1 MVIGSVLRIFITT
14 MYTRMNENILLIGS
28 AGTGKTWVMKS
39 LINKFKCERRQ
50 KYGKFYFHTSDAL
63 VIVGKYD
70 GTTFEGSDRL
80 SMSVI
85 TDLDAF
91 LSLTENK
98 VVILEGDRFTNSK
111 VIAKAKPIIIK
122 ILGDG
127 LAGRLKRGSN
137 QTERHLKSIATRV
150 SNIPL
155 TDRDYIVNNSGEAL
169 EIITKIING
178 DEEIN
183 Q

>member
-1 MVIGSVLRIFITT
+1 MA
-14 MYTRMNENILLIGS
+14 MNILLIGS
-28 AGTGKTWVMKS
+28 AGVGKTWVMKS

-63 VIVGKYD
+63 AIVGKYD

-85 TDLDAF
+85 TDLDGF
-91 LSLTENK
+91 LSITSNK

-111 VIAKAKPIIIK
+111 VIAKANPIIIK

-127 LAGRLKRGSN
+127 LAGRVKRGSN

-150 SNIPL
+150 SNIPI
-155 TDRDYIVNNSGEAL
+155 TERDYVVNNSGEAL
-169 EIITKIING
+169 EIITKIIES
-178 DEEIN
+178 DEKYS

>member
-1 MVIGSVLRIFITT
+1 MAQNV
-14 MYTRMNENILLIGS
+14 LLIGS
-28 AGTGKTWVMKS
+28 AGVGKTWVMKS

-50 KYGKFYFHTSDAL
+50 KYGKFYFHLSDNL
-63 VIVGKYD
+63 VVVGKYD

-85 TDLDAF
+85 TDLDGF
-91 LSLTENK
+91 LSITENK

-111 VIAKAKPIIIK
+111 VIAKANPIIVK

-150 SNIPL
+150 SNIPI
-155 TDRDYIVNNSGEAL
+155 TDRDYVVNNSTEAL

-183 Q
+183 H